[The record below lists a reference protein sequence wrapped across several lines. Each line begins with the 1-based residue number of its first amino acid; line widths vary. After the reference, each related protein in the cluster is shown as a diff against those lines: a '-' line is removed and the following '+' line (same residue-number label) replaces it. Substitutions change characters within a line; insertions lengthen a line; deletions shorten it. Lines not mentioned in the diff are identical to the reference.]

1 MSKRISAWDYSILF
15 FCCIIIANSYL
26 MSYDS
31 QLRWEGIK
39 GQLLFMFAFILGENF
54 KNNDILYRGR
64 YIFGIIVVVAFLL
77 YIVQPSWYVAY
88 RLSVISEKNVAES
101 TLLEMTRLSGFW
113 IYPYWVSY
121 GSAIYFHY
129 IICKML
135 NKEIVHNNILIASLV
150 LLVLI
155 VILTQ
160 QRAPLFLIVLSI
172 FIYFSKSMAEI
183 NVKKLLKILTFGCM
197 LIAIVYFFC
206 KNYLSAERL
215 DFILDKFM
223 VFQSGNSTS
232 FVSDRANIFET
243 LLKKNISFWGDGI
256 GRYGHGAFFEGSIS
270 VTDQQYIQLLY
281 ETGLFGLLYNVLML
295 LICLILGFKHFDKC
309 KFEVGVI
316 LFYLLAMSGAN
327 CLSSIQLHPIIL
339 WYCCGVVIFKTK
351 RKLQNVEK

>member
-1 MSKRISAWDYSILF
+1 
-15 FCCIIIANSYL
+15 
-26 MSYDS
+26 
-31 QLRWEGIK
+31 
-39 GQLLFMFAFILGENF
+39 
-54 KNNDILYRGR
+54 
-64 YIFGIIVVVAFLL
+64 
-77 YIVQPSWYVAY
+77 
-88 RLSVISEKNVAES
+88 
-101 TLLEMTRLSGFW
+101 
-113 IYPYWVSY
+113 
-121 GSAIYFHY
+121 
-129 IICKML
+129 
-135 NKEIVHNNILIASLV
+135 
-150 LLVLI
+150 
-155 VILTQ
+155 
-160 QRAPLFLIVLSI
+160 
-172 FIYFSKSMAEI
+172 MAEI

-215 DFILDKFM
+215 DF
-223 VFQSGNSTS
+223 
-232 FVSDRANIFET
+232 IFET

-316 LFYLLAMSGAN
+316 LFYLLAM
-327 CLSSIQLHPIIL
+327 